1 MAEDGAP
8 SAKRLKTAQ
17 VDANDVITF
26 HFLDARKEP
35 TEISEASSFPPDM
48 CHQFFGDDEV
58 GILLLLP
65 ACFVENSQQNR
76 RFNLDV

>member
-17 VDANDVITF
+17 ADANEVITF
-26 HFLDARKEP
+26 HFLDAHKEA

-48 CHQFFGDDEV
+48 CHQFFGEEEV
-58 GILLLLP
+58 GNLLLLP
-65 ACFVENSQQNR
+65 ACSDDDFDINHH
-76 RFNLDV
+76 